1 MSRNTL
7 TFGTVALALAG
18 FVVTA
23 QAQAPAVDPA
33 ALKALE
39 NMSAHLRGLK
49 SFQVESSTTTDEV
62 LEDGLA
68 VQYSANVNFLVQMP
82 NRARVDV
89 TSDRNDRRYV
99 YDGKSF
105 TLYARRI
112 GYYAT
117 IPAPATLR
125 ELDDVLADKYGI
137 ELPLA
142 DLFRFGSPR
151 WNPDGIKV
159 AKDLGPGAVD
169 GTSCEHYAFRQDDVD
184 YQIWIQKGEFPL
196 PRKVVITTTTDAA
209 KPQYSATYRW
219 NLAPSYND
227 AAFTFVAPAD
237 ATKIVLATVSGSQQ

>member
-1 MSRNTL
+1 MPRCTQ
-7 TFGTVALALAG
+7 TFKILPLVIVLIGLAAAA
-18 FVVTA
+18 TA
-23 QAQAPAVDPA
+23 QPPEVDPA
-33 ALKALE
+33 AIKALDA
-39 NMSAHLRGLK
+39 MSAHLRTLK

-68 VQYSANVNFLVQMP
+68 IQYSANVNFLVQMP
-82 NRARVDV
+82 SRLRVDV

-99 YDGKSF
+99 YDGKTF

-117 IPAPATLR
+117 VPAPGTLR
-125 ELDDVLADKYGI
+125 ELDDVLSETYGI
-137 ELPLA
+137 DLPLA

-151 WNPDGIKV
+151 WNADGIKA

-169 GTSCEHYAFRQDDVD
+169 GTSCQHYAFRQDEVD

-196 PRKVVITTTTDAA
+196 PRKVVITTTSDAS

-219 NLAPSYND
+219 NLAPSFNEE
-227 AAFTFVAPAD
+227 AFTFVAPGD
-237 ATKIVLATVSGSQQ
+237 AKKIVLAAASQQ

>member
-7 TFGTVALALAG
+7 TFVYRRSRPRRIRGDCAG
-18 FVVTA
+18 A
-23 QAQAPAVDPA
+23 GACGRSRS
-33 ALKALE
+33 LKALE
-39 NMSAHLRGLK
+39 TMSAHLRGLK

-117 IPAPATLR
+117 VPAPATLR

-151 WNPDGIKV
+151 WNAGRHQGGEGSS
-159 AKDLGPGAVD
+159 ARARSTARAASTMRSGRM
-169 GTSCEHYAFRQDDVD
+169 TS
-184 YQIWIQKGEFPL
+184 
-196 PRKVVITTTTDAA
+196 TT
-209 KPQYSATYRW
+209 R
-219 NLAPSYND
+219 
-227 AAFTFVAPAD
+227 
-237 ATKIVLATVSGSQQ
+237 SGSRRASSRCRARS

>member
-7 TFGTVALALAG
+7 TFGTVTLALAG

-33 ALKALE
+33 AIKALE
-39 NMSAHLRGLK
+39 TMSAHLRGLK

-125 ELDDVLADKYGI
+125 ELDDVLSDKYGI

-142 DLFRFGSPR
+142 DLFRFGAPR

-159 AKDLGPGAVD
+159 AKDLGPGAVE